1 MSSKSQGAKSDETG
15 SKARVSNRAD
25 ENLGVVPR
33 QEHPLSV
40 IQRAELDPKSLTQG
54 DVLQLQRLIGNQKV
68 IGLLSQRVQQPR
80 VQREVSEGI
89 HAPISASP
97 GRKNQ
102 QDEVQ
107 AQESGATSGQVMR
120 TRDSERVT
128 FMIPERRFQRTA
140 IPGLVIQRDI
150 TVGGK
155 AYKVDARS
163 WRCAWSGVALLPE
176 V

>member
-1 MSSKSQGAKSDETG
+1 M
-15 SKARVSNRAD
+15 
-25 ENLGVVPR
+25 
-33 QEHPLSV
+33 
-40 IQRAELDPKSLTQG
+40 
-54 DVLQLQRLIGNQKV
+54 LQLQRLIGNQKV

-80 VQREVSEGI
+80 VQREVSEDI

-107 AQESGATSGQVMR
+107 AQESGAMSGQVMR
-120 TRDSERVT
+120 RRDSERVT
-128 FMIPERRFQRTA
+128 FKIPERRFQRTA